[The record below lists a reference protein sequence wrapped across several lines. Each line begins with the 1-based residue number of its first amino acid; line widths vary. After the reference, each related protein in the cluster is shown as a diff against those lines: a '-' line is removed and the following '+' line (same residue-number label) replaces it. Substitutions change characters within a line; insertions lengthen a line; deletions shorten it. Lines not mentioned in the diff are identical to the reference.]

1 MKISGIVMNSCKA
14 YMLLKHTHREITLS
28 CKEFLASKAQYVK
41 ALKNAKIEEKTVYE
55 VSDKI
60 LKII

>member
-1 MKISGIVMNSCKA
+1 MNSCKA

-28 CKEFLASKAQYVK
+28 CKEFLASKAQYAK